1 MTSLPEQCCTLP
13 PFKTDYEPVGKRFM
27 IKVEGQD
34 ELEVYSTGSSEAKT
48 ALVAIFGMCR
58 VSPQFS

>member
-13 PFKTDYEPVGKRFM
+13 PFKTDYKPVGERFM

-34 ELEVYSTGSSEAKT
+34 ELEIYSTGSSEAKV

-58 VSPQFS
+58 FSPQYP